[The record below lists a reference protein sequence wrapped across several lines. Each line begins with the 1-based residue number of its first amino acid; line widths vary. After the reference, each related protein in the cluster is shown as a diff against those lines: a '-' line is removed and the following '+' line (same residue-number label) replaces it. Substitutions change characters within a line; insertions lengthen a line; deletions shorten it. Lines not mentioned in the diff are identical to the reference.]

1 MLTSIVRYIPV
12 HSRSSFS
19 TPVTWWALMIRVLH
33 DNNHLWHTQINQS
46 TKHNAGLGIMITALS
61 DVDLR
66 CFLKGLKTS
75 RGWRERKKGGGEES
89 VRRSFNPDGA
99 FLSWASRPQYCSWDG
114 RSPGEHHQHR
124 EDKSR
129 FWSEDES
136 QVLTG
141 HMLTGCEGCSLK
153 WNLPNSEWGR
163 VLSSSLDRAWLT

>member
-1 MLTSIVRYIPV
+1 
-12 HSRSSFS
+12 
-19 TPVTWWALMIRVLH
+19 MIRVLH

-66 CFLKGLKTS
+66 CFLM
-75 RGWRERKKGGGEES
+75 RGRREVERNQCGEALIQME
-89 VRRSFNPDGA
+89 
-99 FLSWASRPQYCSWDG
+99 LCWAEHLIHSTAAEMD
-114 RSPGEHHQHR
+114 EHHQHR

-141 HMLTGCEGCSLK
+141 HMLTGCEGCGLK
-153 WNLPNSEWGR
+153 WNLPIHSKGTVHPKSNSEWGR